1 VNERFADTFYF
12 LALFSAADEA
22 HERAVQLNRERRGVL
37 VTTAWV
43 LTEVADALAA
53 PQSRSVF
60 LRLLAALRGDPRAV
74 VVSADTELFDRGVTL
89 YTCRADKFWTLTDC
103 ISFIVMEDRGI
114 RDALTGDH
122 HFEQAGF
129 TILF

>member
-1 VNERFADTFYF
+1 M
-12 LALFSAADEA
+12 
-22 HERAVQLNRERRGVL
+22 
-37 VTTAWV
+37 
-43 LTEVADALAA
+43 
-53 PQSRSVF
+53 F

-74 VVSADTELFDRGVTL
+74 VVSADTELFDRGVML

>member
-1 VNERFADTFYF
+1 MNERFADTFYF
-12 LALFSAADEA
+12 LALFSAADES

-74 VVSADTELFDRGVTL
+74 VVSADAELFDRGVTL